1 MIVIFHRKRLE
12 PSLPY
17 VPGGTVVPM
26 VAPRMGRKQPL
37 HPTAEI
43 TIVMG
48 PQEEMEMVRH
58 QAVTEQ
64 INGYALASLGHR
76 LDKSLVVGRFVKDGL
91 PTVAPVQ
98 SVVPH
103 PTD

>member
-17 VPGGTVVPM
+17 VPGGTVMPM
-26 VAPRMGRKQPL
+26 VSLHMGRKQPL
-37 HPTAEI
+37 HPTAGI

-76 LDKSLVVGRFVKDGL
+76 LDKSIVVGWLVKEGL

-98 SVVPH
+98 SVIPH